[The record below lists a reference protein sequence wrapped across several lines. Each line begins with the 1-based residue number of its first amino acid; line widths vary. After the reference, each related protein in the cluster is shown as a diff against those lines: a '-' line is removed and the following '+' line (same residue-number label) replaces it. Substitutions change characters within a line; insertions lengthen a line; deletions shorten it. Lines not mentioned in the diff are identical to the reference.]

1 MANPLNSLDW
11 GNWIYGLLWGSIGGG
26 ANAVSGAMAASMVD
40 SKDFAFGSAQSLK
53 LMGAIFLFTFVKDAA
68 LYLKQNPLPAIKTVT
83 TVETVERKQHPP
95 AVVTTTVEKTE
106 ISNSSSTTP
115 DQEKS

>member
-1 MANPLNSLDW
+1 MPNLAENLDW

-40 SKDFAFGSAQSLK
+40 SADFSFGGTRSLK

-68 LYLKQNPLPAIKTVT
+68 FYLKQNPLPAIKTVT
-83 TVETVERKQHPP
+83 TVETVKRTAYPP
-95 AVVTTTVEKTE
+95 ATVTTTIEKTE
-106 ISNSSSTTP
+106 IAP
-115 DQEKS
+115 AKPAEPGA